1 MIEEYDIIVV
11 GAGHAG
17 CEAAHAAAKLG
28 VKTLLITM
36 DMTKFAQMS
45 CNPAIGGIAKG
56 QIVREID
63 ALGGLTGIVTDMSSI
78 QFRMLNRSKG
88 PAMWSPRA
96 QCDRVKFSVYWRELL
111 EKTPN
116 LYFWQD
122 TVKDVVVENGEVCGV
137 ETVFGVKFKCKKVV
151 VTAGTFLNGLMHVG
165 ERQYKGGRI
174 GENPACGLTEAL
186 LKAGVKTARM
196 KTGTPARIDGRTIDF
211 SKMTPQF
218 GDENPDSFSYMP
230 DNIKRL
236 PQRECY
242 ISYTNP
248 AVHDELRK
256 GFDRSPLFNGTI
268 KSIGPRYCP
277 SVETKIVTFADKQ
290 SHPVFL
296 EPEGTDTCEYYL
308 NGFSSSLPYEVQY
321 AAIRL
326 IPGLENAKIFRPGYA
341 IEYDYFDPT
350 QLNHTLESK
359 VIKGIYFAGQVNG
372 TTGYEEAACQ
382 GLVAGINAAL
392 SFTGNKEFVLTR
404 KDAYIGVL
412 IDDLVTKGVDEPYR
426 MFTSRSEYRILLRQD
441 NADERLTERGYEIGL
456 ADEERIERYCQK
468 KENVKKI
475 LEYCK
480 ETSVSCDKINGYIE
494 SKGGKPLSQGNKL
507 SAIVLRT
514 EVNLEELKELFP
526 FLKRFGR
533 YEIESAEIKIKYQ
546 GYIEREKITAEKLSR
561 LDYVVIPDNLEF
573 EKILS
578 LSTEC
583 RQKLSKIKPKTIGQ
597 ASRIPGVSPAD
608 INTLLI
614 YLGR

>member
-17 CEAAHAAAKLG
+17 CEAAYAAARLG

-88 PAMWSPRA
+88 PAMWSPRS
-96 QCDRVKFSVYWRELL
+96 QCDRTKFSINWRMLL
-111 EKTPN
+111 EKVPN

-122 TVKDVVVENGEVCGV
+122 TVKNIEVENGEIQGV

-151 VTAGTFLNGLMHVG
+151 ITAGTFLNGLMHVG
-165 ERQYKGGRI
+165 ENQAVGGRI
-174 GENPACGLTEAL
+174 GEIPACGLTEAL
-186 LKAGVKTARM
+186 LKAGVKTSRM

-211 SKMTPQF
+211 SAMTPQD
-218 GDENPDSFSYMP
+218 GDENPDSFSFMAHKI
-230 DNIKRL
+230 DRL
-236 PQRECY
+236 PQRKCY

-248 AVHDELRK
+248 KVHDELRK

-268 KSIGPRYCP
+268 KSTGPRYCP

-308 NGFSSSLPYEVQY
+308 NGFSSSLPFEVQY

-326 IPGLENAKIFRPGYA
+326 IPGLEKAKIFRPGYA

-350 QLNHTLESK
+350 QLYHTLESK
-359 VIKGIYFAGQVNG
+359 VIKGVYFAGQVNG

-382 GLVAGINAAL
+382 GLMAGLNAAL
-392 SFTGNKEFVLTR
+392 SFTGNEEFVLSR

-441 NADERLTERGYEIGL
+441 NADERLTEKGFELGL
-456 ADEERIERYCQK
+456 ADEERYNFYQNKRH
-468 KENVKKI
+468 NVEKI

-480 ETSVSCDKINGYIE
+480 NTSVSCDRINGYIQQ
-494 SKGGKPLSQGNKL
+494 KGGKPLTQGNKL
-507 SAIVLRT
+507 SAIILRT
-514 EVNLEELKELFP
+514 EVNLEELKDLFP
-526 FLKRFGR
+526 FLKRFNR

-546 GYIEREKITAEKLSR
+546 GYIDREEATAEKLSR
-561 LDYVVIPDNLEF
+561 LDYVTIPDGLDF
-573 EKILS
+573 ASILS

-583 RQKLSKIKPKTIGQ
+583 RQKLARIKPKTIGQ